1 MKVGSVEATEMHG
14 CRQRLV
20 FDRRTRVWE
29 GPGPSCSPPLASRSS
44 SLTSGWLKA
53 AGPARQAHCAGCLC
67 YAQVAHA
74 LPAPTSHSLAGSDLP
89 GVHPRPPAPAAG
101 VGPREGRL
109 LAGCCG
115 PAPGGGQDDLEAAGG
130 AAGLQAQRGPRPRT
144 RAQLEAQ
151 RGPQPPPA
159 QAAPRAQRPD
169 LLSGTLVDSGGAA
182 ASLRLAGEQGCL

>member
-115 PAPGGGQDDLEAAGG
+115 PAPGGAKTTWKRQEGPLAYKRNEGPDRARAPSWKRNEGPSRRPPTLRPELNDL
-130 AAGLQAQRGPRPRT
+130 T
-144 RAQLEAQ
+144 
-151 RGPQPPPA
+151 
-159 QAAPRAQRPD
+159 
-169 LLSGTLVDSGGAA
+169 
-182 ASLRLAGEQGCL
+182 C